1 VRRLLLAAGL
11 ALGAHGLLLA
21 AGGDWL
27 QRSIPEASPRQV
39 VTVTLDA
46 VRRPSPAK
54 AEKELSRPPK
64 FEPVTKAAGPKRK
77 IQKIVPRHPVHRSPK
92 EEPQKREPVP
102 APVKRAEAKPSEPAP
117 RPSVEQPSRP
127 ATDLHQ
133 ELAVSSG
140 PPSAEEP
147 EPVSRNEVAD
157 AATDGPA
164 HQETVLARPLY
175 RLNPPPRYPIMA
187 RRRRY
192 QGTVFLDVL
201 VDARGR
207 AEDLRVASSS
217 GYDLLDRAA
226 LEAVREWRF
235 EPGKL
240 GGHPTAMRVKV
251 PVRFVLK

>member
-1 VRRLLLAAGL
+1 MRRLLLAAGL

-46 VRRPSPAK
+46 VRKPSPAK
-54 AEKELSRPPK
+54 VEKELSRPPK
-64 FEPVTKAAGPKRK
+64 PEPVTKAAGEKTPAPKRK
-77 IQKIVPRHPVHRSPK
+77 IQKIVPRHPVHRPPK
-92 EEPQKREPVP
+92 EKPQKREPVP

-140 PPSAEEP
+140 RPSTEEP
-147 EPVSRNEVAD
+147 EPVSQDKAAD
-157 AATDGPA
+157 TASSGAA

-175 RLNPPPRYPIMA
+175 QLNPPPRYPIMA

-192 QGTVFLDVL
+192 QGMVLLDVL

-207 AEDLRVASSS
+207 AKDLRV
-217 GYDLLDRAA
+217 
-226 LEAVREWRF
+226 
-235 EPGKL
+235 
-240 GGHPTAMRVKV
+240 
-251 PVRFVLK
+251 